1 MPRKTIRTDGGAS
14 VGQNVVTKGDFVGR
28 DQINILY
35 ADTVVVSDGM
45 QTLVKRHKGLIKTA
59 PPSALNAL
67 SAVIDEI
74 SKLYWLVDGELT
86 RYLSVYFDPPRSIRR
101 DRAALIGLE
110 GGKIRA
116 RASKARGHCSKIVE
130 IYQNRLEAWFRAQL
144 KEDFVK
150 VNRMFQTLSSNDL
163 SMVDTIERLA
173 LSLETQ
179 ATQTLALVDAR
190 DFDAANRK
198 ISAARLALLPYRCK
212 MADLS
217 VQMQLLQTALTEAA
231 NAAI

>member
-1 MPRKTIRTDGGAS
+1 MPRTVISTEGGA
-14 VGQNVVTKGDFVGR
+14 VVNGPVSTKGDFVGR

-35 ADTVVVSDGM
+35 ADTVVMSDGM
-45 QTLVKRHKGLIKTA
+45 QLLERRHKVLIKTA

-116 RASKARGHCSKIVE
+116 RASKARGHCSKIAE
-130 IYQNRLEAWFRAQL
+130 IYENKLAAWFRVQL
-144 KEDFVK
+144 KQDFVK
-150 VNRMFQTLSSNDL
+150 IDRMFQTLSANDQ

-173 LSLETQ
+173 SSLETQ

-198 ISAARLALLPYRCK
+198 VSAARLAVLPYRRK

-217 VQMQLLQTALTEAA
+217 VQMQRLQTALTEAA
-231 NAAI
+231 NAVK